1 MSARFSTRAL
11 RAWLVMSVV
20 LCTSCA
26 HLPIAGRGLH
36 PTPGKSVGRPGCGPP
51 ISYQVFRQDAFGA
64 DWSKTKDLLAYN
76 AKGSDGPFP
85 HLYGQIGRC
94 EPAAVRGGCSEFP
107 ATHHGLSG
115 VEPVRAIH
123 RVCRRKVETNL
134 LISDSVIVRVALT
147 CHGS

>member
-64 DWSKTKDLLAYN
+64 DWSTPDGQVLWMSSADN
-76 AKGSDGPFP
+76 PSRGTDWWTMNPDGSNPQRLSDFNSNGGARGF
-85 HLYGQIGRC
+85 GGKQIYATVVQTPIGV
-94 EPAAVRGGCSEFP
+94 PTP
-107 ATHHGLSG
+107 ATCT
-115 VEPVRAIH
+115 VTWKP
-123 RVCRRKVETNL
+123 
-134 LISDSVIVRVALT
+134 T
-147 CHGS
+147 C